1 MNAMFGMNNNINN
14 INNQINFMNNIDTT
28 AQNLRNII
36 EPYENKIKQLE
47 EIIRQKDFE
56 IAVLKQKLNN
66 NSNINANMINYN
78 PMNNFMMNPMN
89 NNMIN
94 NIMGNNFE
102 PVKNGGKEIILQVK
116 TEENQYKSIMC
127 NLNDKGSILNE
138 KLNISEGNVITFN
151 NRTIFGFFTLLE
163 NGLHNGSLIEVKK
176 NKLQNIIFQTSRNDR
191 FSFIFSE
198 DCPISIAIIHFLFTA
213 GSVSDVCPMIKG
225 LNSRIYFVYNNARI
239 NINDETPIS
248 KYVNYN
254 PNPYIRVFH
263 SNELMGGTNTYQ

>member
-1 MNAMFGMNNNINN
+1 MNAMFGMNNNIHN

-102 PVKNGGKEIILQVK
+102 PVKNRENEIILQVK

-151 NRTIFGFFTLLE
+151 NRAIFGFFTLLE
-163 NGLHNGSLIEVKK
+163 NGLRDGSLIEVKK
-176 NKLQNIIFQTSRNDR
+176 NKLQNIIFQTSRSDK

-225 LNSRIYFVYNNARI
+225 LNSRIYFVYNNAKI

-248 KYVNYN
+248 KYVKYN
-254 PNPYIRVFH
+254 PTPYISVFY